1 VFESAELGRTIDRDT
16 FAKREPE
23 IREALLDLQISLKES
38 KTSVVIVVAGA
49 EGAGKGETVNLLL
62 NWFDSRGIET
72 HALGAPSE
80 EEVERPEYFRFW
92 RRLPPKGGIAI
103 FFGSWYTRPISQHS
117 LGKLDE
123 ASFEDA
129 LRRIV
134 EFEQM
139 LCDEGILLVKLWFH
153 ITRKQQRQK
162 FKKLE
167 SDPDTAWRVTKLDW
181 QYHRTYDAFV
191 LSASRALRRTGTGT
205 APWNIIE
212 AHDAR
217 YRHLT
222 AAETIRDAIA
232 RALAEPPPPAPAS
245 EEPLPNPAPV
255 NILSALDL
263 SCTVEP
269 ASYRAEIA
277 DLQARIGHRSR
288 QLAAARRSAVIVFEG
303 SDAAGKGGCIRR
315 LTQAIDA
322 RFYEVIPIAKPTDE
336 ESARPYLWRFWRR
349 LPRWGHLT
357 IYDRSWYGR
366 VLVERLENFA
376 APRDWRRAF
385 GEINAFEEQL
395 VDAGVIVL
403 KFWLSISKEEQLA
416 RFQDREHRGYKRYKI
431 TEEDWRNREKWD
443 AYIAAACDMIERTS
457 SEIAP
462 WTLIEANSKNYARLK
477 VLRTVEAAFTRALT
491 RA

>member
-1 VFESAELGRTIDRDT
+1 
-16 FAKREPE
+16 
-23 IREALLDLQISLKES
+23 
-38 KTSVVIVVAGA
+38 
-49 EGAGKGETVNLLL
+49 
-62 NWFDSRGIET
+62 
-72 HALGAPSE
+72 
-80 EEVERPEYFRFW
+80 
-92 RRLPPKGGIAI
+92 
-103 FFGSWYTRPISQHS
+103 
-117 LGKLDE
+117 
-123 ASFEDA
+123 
-129 LRRIV
+129 
-134 EFEQM
+134 M

-181 QYHRTYDAFV
+181 QYHRTYRAFV
-191 LSASRALRRTGTGT
+191 LSASRALRRTGTGN
-205 APWNIIE
+205 APWHIIE

-232 RALAEPPPPAPAS
+232 RALAEPPPAPPS
-245 EEPLPNPAPV
+245 EEPLPTPAPV

-263 SCTVEP
+263 SRSVEP
-269 ASYRAEIA
+269 AAYRAEIA
-277 DLQARIGHRSR
+277 DLQARIGNRSR

-336 ESARPYLWRFWRR
+336 EIARPYLWRFWRR

-376 APRDWRRAF
+376 APRDWRRAYA
-385 GEINAFEEQL
+385 EINAFEEQL
-395 VDAGVIVL
+395 VGAGVIVL

-462 WTLIEANSKNYARLK
+462 WTLIEANSKDYARLK
-477 VLRTVEAAFTRALT
+477 VLRTVEAAFTRALV
-491 RA
+491 RD